1 MGVDIVGSGLL
12 AKAFSKSKAEDCF
25 FCCSGVS
32 DSHEVRVSE
41 FNRERKLILSLTDLF
56 KEKCFVYFSSSM
68 CLTCYSP
75 YYLHKLEMEELVIS
89 RCPSYHIIRLPQVV
103 GVSAGKTIVPS
114 FVKLIDAKEPVH
126 LYINATRNIVDVDD
140 VVRVFDLMH
149 DKSNTKK
156 TRTIC
161 AKHNI
166 TPMQL
171 VDVICEIL
179 HEEKKLYV

>member
-1 MGVDIVGSGLL
+1 M
-12 AKAFSKSKAEDCF
+12 
-25 FCCSGVS
+25 
-32 DSHEVRVSE
+32 
-41 FNRERKLILSLTDLF
+41 
-56 KEKCFVYFSSSM
+56 
-68 CLTCYSP
+68 
-75 YYLHKLEMEELVIS
+75 
-89 RCPSYHIIRLPQVV
+89 
-103 GVSAGKTIVPS
+103 
-114 FVKLIDAKEPVH
+114 IDAKEPVH